1 MLIERIKSCV
11 ALSSE
16 YEEESLHYSAQ
27 FTVCSTNDGGFGDT
41 FGRHLATLDSGPR
54 LMLDD
59 SRSARAKVKYCVS
72 KSAPESADRYLV
84 AVFNS
89 PERRDAVFNNIRAF
103 IPFNAEM
110 IFGLFLS
117 QKEKT

>member
-1 MLIERIKSCV
+1 MAKIVEREINNADEHKDESTKRVARKWRRSMLIERIKSCV

-59 SRSARAKVKYCVS
+59 SRSARAKVK
-72 KSAPESADRYLV
+72 
-84 AVFNS
+84 
-89 PERRDAVFNNIRAF
+89 
-103 IPFNAEM
+103 
-110 IFGLFLS
+110 
-117 QKEKT
+117 